1 MSGGRKGAISRLRK
15 ELQNFMKDPPPYLSV
30 RPLPSPLTQQQYLVF
45 CSARLPPLFLSSWK
59 VMHALTSPLFLTRL
73 RATGCRE

>member
-30 RPLPSPLTQQQYLVF
+30 RPLPSLFDPAAISCLHLCLF
-45 CSARLPPLFLSSWK
+45 SFSAPGSSC
-59 VMHALTSPLFLTRL
+59 MR
-73 RATGCRE
+73 